1 MQNTNL
7 GTLNPNNYPV
17 SSSIN
22 TNAPNIYPS
31 NNPGSTINY
40 GAAYPSSSVVNMPG
54 VISGS
59 NVGGISSYQGSGIS
73 PQIIQ
78 GSYISPIANHQ
89 SYGYGAN
96 MASMSSV
103 PRPMTIPAP
112 QAAPILID
120 QR

>member
-59 NVGGISSYQGSGIS
+59 NVGGISEKLGTKKNYTTLCRWD
-73 PQIIQ
+73 PC
-78 GSYISPIANHQ
+78 
-89 SYGYGAN
+89 
-96 MASMSSV
+96 
-103 PRPMTIPAP
+103 
-112 QAAPILID
+112 LIYD
-120 QR
+120 FWT